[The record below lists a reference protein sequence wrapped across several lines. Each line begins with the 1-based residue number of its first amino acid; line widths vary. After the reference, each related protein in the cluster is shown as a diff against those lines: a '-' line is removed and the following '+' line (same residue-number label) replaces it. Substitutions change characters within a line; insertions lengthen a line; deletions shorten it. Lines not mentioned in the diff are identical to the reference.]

1 MLKKKGLIA
10 GIVLLAISALAYLL
24 SKRAYYMGGTV
35 MDGPDEFY
43 HRWYLIYSFFVTSS
57 KVFLIAGIAVIAV
70 CLILFIRKKS

>member
-1 MLKKKGLIA
+1 MKKKGLII
-10 GIVLLAISALAYLL
+10 GIILLAVSALAWLL
-24 SKRAYYMGGTV
+24 SKWAYHMGGMV
-35 MDGPDEFY
+35 MDGPDEYY